1 MEWNGDARLHLCAAL
16 EGGSRECLLCGSREC
31 LLCGSSEC
39 LLCGGR
45 RPHESSRAVGIV
57 DERSTML
64 VLLWVPQLTTE
75 TRRFLSVLLYLSDCR
90 FLCTGASP
98 AIPPL
103 MSSRLMLF

>member
-16 EGGSRECLLCGSREC
+16 EGGSRECLLCGSR
-31 LLCGSSEC
+31 EC

-90 FLCTGASP
+90 FLCPGASP

-103 MSSRLMLF
+103 MSSKLMFP

>member
-16 EGGSRECLLCGSREC
+16 EGGSRECLLCG
-31 LLCGSSEC
+31 
-39 LLCGGR
+39 GR
-45 RPHESSRAVGIV
+45 RPHESSRVVGIV

-64 VLLWVPQLTTE
+64 VLLWVPQLMTE
-75 TRRFLSVLLYLSDCR
+75 TLPSCRFFSVLCRSDCR
-90 FLCTGASP
+90 TLCTGASP

>member
-16 EGGSRECLLCGSREC
+16 EGGSRECLLCGSR
-31 LLCGSSEC
+31 EC

-64 VLLWVPQLTTE
+64 VLLWVPQLMTE
-75 TRRFLSVLLYLSDCR
+75 TLPSCRFFSVLCRSDCR
-90 FLCTGASP
+90 TLCTGASP